1 MEGSVYAS
9 RLITQF
15 FVRAHMKSNF
25 LFNNN
30 YPFFTEE
37 EAYLMG
43 KEDYCLNKMIFR
55 VAGCQELLNH
65 LYWSD

>member
-1 MEGSVYAS
+1 MQGTVRPSE
-9 RLITQF
+9 LIAQS
-15 FVRAHMKSNF
+15 FVLAHMKSNF

-43 KEDYCLNKMIFR
+43 KEDYC
-55 VAGCQELLNH
+55 
-65 LYWSD
+65 